1 MYLNRTSELL
11 VTGKAGP
18 ARSLALLNLNLNL
31 NLPMGRAEWS
41 ESKIKIKSKRGSGR
55 MQNMPEQLGIDWKVG
70 SCLCELKSLLSTD
83 RLLDNHAQQCN
94 P

>member
-1 MYLNRTSELL
+1 
-11 VTGKAGP
+11 
-18 ARSLALLNLNLNL
+18 
-31 NLPMGRAEWS
+31 
-41 ESKIKIKSKRGSGR
+41 
-55 MQNMPEQLGIDWKVG
+55 MPEQLGIDWKVG